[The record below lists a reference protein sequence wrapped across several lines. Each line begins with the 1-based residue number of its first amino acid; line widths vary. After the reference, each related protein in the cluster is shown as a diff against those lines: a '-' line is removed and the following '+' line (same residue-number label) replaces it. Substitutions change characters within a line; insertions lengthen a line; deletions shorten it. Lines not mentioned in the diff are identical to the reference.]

1 MDKKIVLL
9 QKMGKMIKVGDRVKF
24 LNDVGGGIVT
34 GFLGKNTV
42 KVENEDGF
50 EVPYPLSKLINVDD
64 PDLNKGGVSKE
75 TTVVEIVQEPV
86 QIEKSKGKILK
97 GKDAPAFFFCFV
109 PADSKNPVGGNIGL
123 FLVNDSNFTVL
134 FRYAHVSE
142 GKYNTVLFG
151 EIQPNSKEEL
161 EIIDRND
168 LTELPEYSFQL
179 ICFRDGE
186 KKIQPAIVK
195 KFTVNPVK
203 FYKEKSFQPNGFF
216 KKNALVY
223 QIAENILDTEIDKLT
238 EDDFRKVV
246 KVKAQKEPQVKR
258 PKPDQPDIVEVDLH
272 IHELV
277 DNTAGLSN
285 KEILDIQME
294 KVEREMRLAIES
306 RAKRIVFIHG
316 VGQGV
321 LKQEVAKLLK
331 SKFSKYSFQDASF
344 KEYGYGATM
353 VMLRRR

>member
-1 MDKKIVLL
+1 
-9 QKMGKMIKVGDRVKF
+9 MIRVGDRVKF

-50 EVPYPLSKLINVDD
+50 EVPYPVSKLINVDD
-64 PDLNKGGVSKE
+64 PDLNKGGVPKE
-75 TTVVEIVQEPV
+75 NTVVEIVQESV
-86 QIEKSKGKILK
+86 QIEKSKGRILK
-97 GKDAPAFFFCFV
+97 GKDSPDFYFCFV
-109 PADSKNPVGGNIGL
+109 PADAKNPLAGDTGL

-134 FRYAHVSE
+134 FRYAHFSE
-142 GKYNTVLFG
+142 GKYNTVLCG
-151 EIQPNSKEEL
+151 EIQPNSKEDL
-161 EIIDRND
+161 EIIDQND
-168 LTELPEYSFQL
+168 LADLPEYSFQL
-179 ICFRDGE
+179 VCFRDGE
-186 KKIQPAIVK
+186 KEIQPAIVK
-195 KFTVNPVK
+195 KFRVNPVK
-203 FYKEKSFQPNGFF
+203 FYKEKSFQPNTLFE
-216 KKNALVY
+216 KNALIY
-223 QIAENILDTEIDKLT
+223 QISENILDTEIDKLT

-246 KVKAQKEPQVKR
+246 KAKAQKKQEVKP
-258 PKPDQPDIVEVDLH
+258 PKQEQPDIVEVDLH

-285 KEILDIQME
+285 KEILDVQME

-321 LKQEVAKLLK
+321 LKQEVARLLK
-331 SKFSKYSFQDASF
+331 SKFPKYGFQDASF

-353 VMLRRR
+353 VMLRRK